1 MSLPNIVL
9 TGPPEMAEDHQIFGT
24 AGPLGQCSK
33 KLISNP
39 DSVNRQPDPWG
50 QTLIFWKC
58 DVIIQSDPPPH
69 YAYAPYAFIRDA
81 TVSYTIL

>member
-39 DSVNRQPDPWG
+39 DDI
-50 QTLIFWKC
+50 T
-58 DVIIQSDPPPH
+58 
-69 YAYAPYAFIRDA
+69 
-81 TVSYTIL
+81 TVQRGISLSRY